1 MSETIT
7 AFADAEVTETDVL
20 YREMNTGLMVAW
32 INADLL
38 NRCGHDVRSSIVL
51 YDEDGDFTYAVAPG
65 EVSNGPRPDEIAQL
79 WPRLWAAGVR
89 SWSRGIV

>member
-1 MSETIT
+1 MSDTIT

-38 NRCGHDVRSSIVL
+38 NRASHDVRKSIVL
-51 YDEDGDFTYAVAPG
+51 YDMDGDFVYAAGSLFTVEGMWA
-65 EVSNGPRPDEIAQL
+65 E
-79 WPRLWAAGVR
+79 LWAAGVR